1 MSNFTLHLSTG
12 ARLIWEAHGDKCR
25 GPGRPLMTA
34 LIVKLCQRAACD
46 EVKSLLVTQNGVS
59 AHIISSNTMQ
69 LLVTPPHGM
78 GLNILHCK
86 VAN

>member
-25 GPGRPLMTA
+25 GPGRHLMTA
-34 LIVKLCQRAACD
+34 LIVKRCQRAACD

-59 AHIISSNTMQ
+59 TH
-69 LLVTPPHGM
+69 TPHPTLYGM